1 MKSFDVQ
8 SIEIR
13 ADFHRAFA
21 YIADA
26 KTLPEWTHAFKD
38 VSDGTAVMATP
49 QGSVPV
55 KLTVHASAQHGTI
68 DWIMDFPDGSRAT
81 AFSRLVEAGKNRCI
95 YAFTLMQPPV
105 PLEQL
110 EGALE
115 QQAKVLEQ
123 ELASLARI
131 LSARND

>member
-8 SIEIR
+8 SIKIQTG
-13 ADFHRAFA
+13 FHRAFT
-21 YIADA
+21 YIADP
-26 KTLPEWTHAFKD
+26 KTLPEWTHAFKE
-38 VSDGTAVMATP
+38 VSDGAAVMATP

-55 KLTVHASAQHGTI
+55 RLAVNSSAQHGTI
-68 DWIMDFPDGSRAT
+68 DWMMDFPDGLRAT
-81 AFSRLVEAGKNRCI
+81 AFSRLIEAGKNRCI
-95 YAFTLMQPPV
+95 YTFTLMPPPV

>member
-1 MKSFDVQ
+1 MKTFDVQ
-8 SIEIR
+8 SIEIQT
-13 ADFHRAFA
+13 DFHRAFT

-26 KTLPEWTHAFKD
+26 KTLPEWTHAFNE

-49 QGSVPV
+49 QGSVPIRLAV
-55 KLTVHASAQHGTI
+55 NSSARHGTI

-81 AFSRLVEAGKNRCI
+81 AFSRLIEAGKNRCI
-95 YAFTLMQPPV
+95 YIFTLMAPPV

-131 LSARND
+131 LSGQND